1 MITWVA
7 ARAGLAVGPDGA
19 AAQRGLFGERCAEAP
34 PHVMLEFSNTSGYAI
49 LALCH
54 VAGQGAR
61 WVLAREIAAD
71 TGIAGPYLSKILHAL
86 VKAGLLRAKRGYR
99 GGVALARPAGQIN
112 ILEVV
117 AVVERRPRA
126 PGCLLGLSDCSD
138 LHACPVHRV
147 WKVTRAQIEDS
158 LRRLTL
164 AAVART
170 VLARG
175 RRRTTD
181 GRCTALPAANARGN
195 SSGAK
200 QAEARREKKRASSTD
215 ARPTRRRA
223 GARLATRSK

>member
-1 MITWVA
+1 
-7 ARAGLAVGPDGA
+7 
-19 AAQRGLFGERCAEAP
+19 
-34 PHVMLEFSNTSGYAI
+34 MLEFSNTSGYAI

-54 VAGQGAR
+54 VAGQDAR
-61 WVLAREIAAD
+61 WVLAREIAAE
-71 TGIAGPYLSKILHAL
+71 TGIAGPYLSKILHTL

-99 GGVALARPAGQIN
+99 GGVALARPAAQIN

-175 RRRTTD
+175 RRSLPN
-181 GRCTALPAANARGN
+181 GRCATAPPGHARGTSLDAGN
-195 SSGAK
+195 
-200 QAEARREKKRASSTD
+200 AESRRARKRTSSTD

-223 GARLATRSK
+223 GGRTATRSN